1 MKKILIFLLILSTLC
16 FILISCK
23 PETDTDS
30 AKNDS
35 TLNSDT
41 SKDNNNDTS
50 KDNDNDTSNITDT
63 LSDLLSDTLKT
74 DTVTTDNDSLIPDSE
89 VNTDTVT
96 TDNGPLIPDSE
107 VNTDTVTDENNLSTD
122 SEPSIPDA
130 PSKPVLPSAPNIK
143 FTDWDGNDVTLE
155 SLRGKP
161 VVLNFF
167 ATWCPPCKAELP
179 DFEEAYLTYGGEVTF
194 VLIDLFAWGTDTESE
209 TKEFYESSGYTFPI
223 YFDTYNEGYMEYDLN
238 SIPKT
243 FFIDENGYLVGSVPQ
258 MITKSQLFSYIE
270 LMLNQ

>member
-41 SKDNNNDTS
+41 SKDNDNDTS
-50 KDNDNDTSNITDT
+50 TKDCDTSNITDT

-74 DTVTTDNDSLIPDSE
+74 DTVTTDN
-89 VNTDTVT
+89 
-96 TDNGPLIPDSE
+96 GPLIPDSE
-107 VNTDTVTDENNLSTD
+107 VNTDTLTDKNNLSTD

-130 PSKPVLPSAPNIK
+130 PSEPVLPLAPNIK

-179 DFEEAYLTYGGEVTF
+179 DFEEAYLTYGDEVTF
-194 VLIDLFAWGTDTESE
+194 VLIDLFAWGSDTESE
-209 TKEFYESSGYTFPI
+209 AKEFYESSGYTFPI

-243 FFIDENGYLVGSVPQ
+243 FFIDENCYLVGSVPQ

-270 LMLNQ
+270 LMLKQ